1 MTMHICVQWK
11 PIIIMVTNGQ
21 KKKIGCIKRVAVLQL
36 GRVKFHYL
44 RVIMTNTPYNGLV
57 ILEQLFSL

>member
-11 PIIIMVTNGQ
+11 PIIWSPMVK

>member
-1 MTMHICVQWK
+1 MTMHIRVQWK
-11 PIIIMVTNGQ
+11 PNNMITNGQ

-36 GRVKFHYL
+36 GRIKFHYL
-44 RVIMTNTPYNGLV
+44 RVVITNTPYNGLV

>member
-1 MTMHICVQWK
+1 MHIRVQWK
-11 PIIIMVTNGQ
+11 PNNMMITNGQ

-36 GRVKFHYL
+36 GRIKFHYL
-44 RVIMTNTPYNGLV
+44 RVVITNTPYNGLV